1 MRACAT
7 VPAVL
12 VGVMLGVGRTADAQ
26 SALAHYRLDGSPAWR
41 AELPV
46 ALAEI
51 SGIAF
56 AEDGRLYAH
65 GDEQAAIHR
74 FDLATRRPAE
84 RFGLASGGSLLHGD
98 FEDIQVIGGRV
109 FLVTSEGV
117 VHESRLAGDGRQVE
131 AARRTAGL
139 GRACEVEGMTWD
151 APTRALLLLCK
162 QVRSKRWKDHVVIL
176 ALSTD
181 TWQYE
186 PEPRVVVP
194 EKRLQAV
201 TGSKRFNGSAITR
214 HPRTGTFILLAG
226 PQRAYAEIDAEGR
239 VLGGGTLDRRV
250 HRQPEGVA
258 VAPDLTLLISDES
271 VRGPATITAYAY
283 HP

>member
-7 VPAVL
+7 PAAVL
-12 VGVMLGVGRTADAQ
+12 VAVTLGFGRHGATQ
-26 SALAHYRLDGSPAWR
+26 SALAHYDLEGAPAWR

-51 SGIAF
+51 SGLAL
-56 AEDGRLYAH
+56 AEDGGLYAH
-65 GDEQAAIHR
+65 GDEQAAIYR
-74 FDLATRRPAE
+74 FDLATRRPLA

-98 FEDIQVIGGRV
+98 FEDIEVVGGQV

-117 VHESRLAGDGRQVE
+117 VHEGRLAGDGRQVE

-162 QVRSKRWKDHVVIL
+162 QVRSKRWKNQVVIL

-186 PEPRVVVP
+186 PEPRVLVS
-194 EKRLQAV
+194 EKRLEAV
-201 TGSKRFNGSAITR
+201 TGSKGFNGSAIVR

-226 PQRAYAEIDAEGR
+226 PQQTYAEIDAEGR
-239 VLGGGTLDRRV
+239 VLGGGKLDRRA

-258 VAPDLTLLISDES
+258 VAPDLTLLISDEA
-271 VRGPATITAYAY
+271 VRGPATITAYGY
-283 HP
+283 RP